1 MNILIVDD
9 HPLTGQGLAALLL
22 ANTAGARVECVH
34 RVAEAR
40 ERLRAPTPP
49 DWVFLDIQL
58 PDDPRRTLL
67 DELRDGPLAAR
78 TILMSALANLP
89 VIRAAIASGV
99 RGFIPKSADPAMVL
113 EGFACIRR
121 GQIYLP
127 AALSGLMADPAG
139 NHAEVR
145 SLSPR
150 LAEIQ
155 LHVLRGAPNKVI
167 ARDLGLSE
175 HTVKEYISS
184 ILAFHSV
191 RNRLELVLKL
201 QGPPAPD
208 DPLDTV

>member
-9 HPLTGQGLAALLL
+9 HPLTGQGLAALLM

-40 ERLRAPTPP
+40 ARLHAPTPP

-67 DELRDGPLAAR
+67 DELREGPLAAR
-78 TILMSALANLP
+78 TIL
-89 VIRAAIASGV
+89 I
-99 RGFIPKSADPAMVL
+99 SADPAMVL

-127 AALSGLMADPAG
+127 AALSGLMADPVG
-139 NHAEVR
+139 SHADTR

-201 QGPPAPD
+201 QGPPVPD

>member
-1 MNILIVDD
+1 MHILIIDD

-22 ANTAGARVECVH
+22 ANMAEAQVECLH
-34 RVAEAR
+34 CAADAR
-40 ERLRAPTPP
+40 QRLRVTPAPH
-49 DWVFLDIQL
+49 WLFLDIQL
-58 PDDPRRTLL
+58 PDDPRRSLL

-78 TILMSALANLP
+78 TILISAAANLP
-89 VIRAAIASGV
+89 VIRAAIASGM

-113 EGFACIRR
+113 EGFARIRQ

-127 AALSGLMADPAG
+127 AALSGLMSDPAD
-139 NHAEVR
+139 NHADTR

-155 LHVLRGAPNKVI
+155 QHVLRGAPNKVI

-184 ILAFHSV
+184 ILAFHAV

-201 QGPPAPD
+201 QGPPGD
-208 DPLDTV
+208 NGHGGG